1 MPPANIFQERKF
13 FYMNRSRRNR
23 LKWKLQ
29 KYAIPNLTM
38 YLIICY
44 GIGYLLQM
52 VAPTIFFY
60 MTLDPYRIL
69 RGQIWRLVTWVL
81 IPPESSN
88 LIFVLIMLY
97 LYYSLGN
104 LLEQIWGTYKYNLYI
119 FSGILF
125 TIVGAFVLYL
135 YCVIQGAM
143 PTVTPGL
150 YVVGGDGLVYFGQF
164 STYYINMSIF
174 LACAASIPNVQ
185 VLLMFLFP
193 IKVKW
198 LGIIYGIMLVVN
210 CIQGGIS
217 TWIVIG
223 FSLLNFI
230 IFFIQSRGRMQL
242 SPGQVKMRHE
252 FKRKMRSAEFEYRG
266 VTKHK
271 CAVCGRTE
279 QDGDD
284 LEFRFCS
291 KCNGNYE
298 YCQNHLFSHE
308 HVK

>member
-1 MPPANIFQERKF
+1 MSKN
-13 FYMNRSRRNR
+13 RRNLR
-23 LKWKLQ
+23 WKLE
-29 KYAIPNLTM
+29 KYAIPNLTL

-44 GIGYLLQM
+44 GIGYLLQFL
-52 VAPTIFFY
+52 APSVFSY
-60 MTLDPYRIL
+60 LLLDPFL
-69 RGQIWRLVTWVL
+69 VLKGQIWRLVTWVL

-88 LIFVLIMLY
+88 IFFVLIMCY

-104 LLEQIWGTYKYNLYI
+104 LLERIWGTYKYNVYI

-125 TIVGAFVLYL
+125 TIAGAFVLCL
-135 YCVIQGAM
+135 YCVIRGAQ
-143 PTVTPGL
+143 PCAYYGYAIPGAYQL
-150 YVVGGDGLVYFGQF
+150 ANGSIIYFGQF

-174 LACAASIPNVQ
+174 LACAASMPDVQ

-198 LGIIYGIMLVVN
+198 LGILYGVMLVIN
-210 CIQGGIS
+210 CIQGGFA

-230 IFFIQSRGRMQL
+230 IFFIRSRGKL
-242 SPGQVKMRHE
+242 KISPQQVKRQHE
-252 FKRKMRSAEFEYRG
+252 FRQKMRSAEYERRS

-271 CAVCGRTE
+271 CAICGRTE
-279 QDGDD
+279 EDGDD

-298 YCQNHLFSHE
+298 YCQYHLFTHE

>member
-1 MPPANIFQERKF
+1 
-13 FYMNRSRRNR
+13 MNKRNN

-29 KYAIPNLTM
+29 KYAIPNLTL

-44 GIGYLLQM
+44 GIGFVLQKL
-52 VAPTIFFY
+52 APAAYYFLV
-60 MTLDPYRIL
+60 MDPFLIL
-69 RGQIWRLVTWVL
+69 KGQVWRLFTWIL

-88 LIFVLIMLY
+88 IFYMLIMLY

-104 LLEQIWGTYKYNLYI
+104 LLERIWGTWKYNVYI

-125 TIVGAFVLYL
+125 TVLGAAVLLL
-135 YCVIQGAM
+135 YCLLMGAEYSQI
-143 PTVTPGL
+143 PGIYML
-150 YVVGGDGLVYFGQF
+150 SNGGWVNFGQF

-185 VLLMFLFP
+185 VMLMFIFP

-198 LGIIYGIMLVVN
+198 LGIIYGVMLVLE
-210 CIQGGIS
+210 CIQGGI
-217 TWIVIG
+217 TTVIVVL
-223 FSLLNFI
+223 FSLLNFL
-230 IFFIQSRGRMQL
+230 IFFIRSKGNMQL
-242 SPGQVKMRHE
+242 NARQVKMRQE
-252 FKRKMRSAEFEYRG
+252 FKQKMRAADRQSAG
-266 VTKHK
+266 VTRHK

-279 QDGDD
+279 LDGDD

-298 YCQNHLFSHE
+298 YCQQHLFTHE

>member
-1 MPPANIFQERKF
+1 
-13 FYMNRSRRNR
+13 MNRDRRNNLR
-23 LKWKLQ
+23 WKLE

-44 GIGYLLQM
+44 GIGYLLQLL
-52 VAPTIFFY
+52 APTAFYY
-60 MTLDPYRIL
+60 MTLDPFMIFK
-69 RGQIWRLVTWVL
+69 GQIWRLVTWVL
-81 IPPESSN
+81 IPPENSN
-88 LIFVLIMLY
+88 IFFVLIMLY

-104 LLEQIWGTYKYNLYI
+104 LLERIWGTYKYNAYI

-125 TIVGAFVLYL
+125 TVLGAFVLYL
-135 YCVIQGAM
+135 YCVIRGAVPLAYSTFYM
-143 PTVTPGL
+143 LENGS
-150 YVVGGDGLVYFGQF
+150 VVAFSQF

-174 LACAASIPNVQ
+174 LACAASIPDVQ
-185 VLLMFLFP
+185 VMLMFIFP

-210 CIQGGIS
+210 CIQGGLA

-230 IFFIQSRGRMQL
+230 IYFVKAKGKMHL
-242 SPGQVKMRHE
+242 SPNQMKMRHD
-252 FKRKMRSAEFEYRG
+252 FRQKMRSAEYESRS

-271 CAVCGRTE
+271 CAICGRTE
-279 QDGDD
+279 LDGDD

-298 YCQNHLFSHE
+298 YCQYHLFTHE
-308 HVK
+308 HVR

>member
-1 MPPANIFQERKF
+1 
-13 FYMNRSRRNR
+13 MNKRNN

-44 GIGYLLQM
+44 AIGYVLQIFSD
-52 VAPTIFFY
+52 TIY
-60 MTLDPYRIL
+60 YYLVMDPFL
-69 RGQIWRLVTWVL
+69 VLKGQVWRLVTWIL

-88 LIFVLIMLY
+88 IFFMLIMSY

-104 LLEQIWGTYKYNLYI
+104 LLERIWGTWKYNVYI

-125 TIVGAFVLYL
+125 MILGAFVLCA
-135 YCVIQGAM
+135 YCAVRGVQYTQI
-143 PTVTPGL
+143 PGYYIVANQSL
-150 YVVGGDGLVYFGQF
+150 IDFGQF
-164 STYYINMSIF
+164 STYYINMAIF
-174 LACAASIPNVQ
+174 LACAASIPDVQ
-185 VLLMFLFP
+185 VLLMFVFP

-198 LGIIYGIMLVVN
+198 LGIVYGVMLLLE
-210 CIQGGIS
+210 CIQGGFS
-217 TWIVIG
+217 TVIVVV
-223 FSLLNFI
+223 FSLLNFL
-230 IFFIQSRGRMQL
+230 IFFIQSKGNMHL
-242 SPGQVKMRHE
+242 NSGQVKMRRD
-252 FKRKMRSAEFEYRG
+252 FKQKMRRAENQTRG

-271 CAVCGRTE
+271 CAICGRTE
-279 QDGDD
+279 LDGDD

-298 YCQNHLFSHE
+298 YCQYHLFTHE